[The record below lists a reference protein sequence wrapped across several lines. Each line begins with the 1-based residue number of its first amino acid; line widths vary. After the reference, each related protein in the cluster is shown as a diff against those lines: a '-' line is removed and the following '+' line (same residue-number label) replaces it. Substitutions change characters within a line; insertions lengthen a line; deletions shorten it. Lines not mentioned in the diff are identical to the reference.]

1 VLSDEW
7 LVIGNFG
14 WAKVAFQEI
23 GREKI
28 CIKNSS

>member
-7 LVIGNFG
+7 LVTGTFE

-28 CIKNSS
+28 CPKNT